1 MVENNMIV
9 FTYLLLLFFAAITN
23 SCGSTNISHYIH
35 TTTTTAAFQAPT
47 PPEVPNTNVMRA
59 WTCHGKNQREM
70 VDHLVQAQIIKSPAV
85 KEVMRTVDRKYY
97 VPVNPY
103 QDSPQGIG
111 IGQTIS
117 APHMHAHVLEE
128 MLPYLQA
135 SKRDVLKI
143 LDVGCGS
150 GYLTAALGRWVQP
163 AVPTPT
169 ALPGAAGGGSK
180 SDTHSSILR
189 KPGLVYG
196 MDIYNDLV
204 FLTQRNIQAG
214 DPDLLKSGTVQLKVG
229 NGWEGWP
236 DAAPF
241 DAIHVGAAA
250 SEFPAELAQQLAL
263 NGVLIVPVGPDG
275 GTQHLYKVE
284 RIAVTP
290 TSAPD
295 YAYSPLDFRVTR
307 LLGVRYVP
315 LIHGPGETN
324 GPDTD

>member
-1 MVENNMIV
+1 MIV
-9 FTYLLLLFFAAITN
+9 FTYLLLLLLLGTN
-23 SCGSTNISHYIH
+23 SCGSTNISHS
-35 TTTTTAAFQAPT
+35 TTAFQPPT
-47 PPEVPNTNVMRA
+47 PPPEEPNIMRA
-59 WTCHGKNQREM
+59 WTCHGKTQRDM

-85 KEVMRTVDRKYY
+85 KEVMRLVDRKFY

-111 IGQTIS
+111 SGQTIS

-163 AVPTPT
+163 AP
-169 ALPGAAGGGSK
+169 ALAGDK
-180 SDTHSSILR
+180 SDIHSSILR
-189 KPGLVYG
+189 KPGIVYG
-196 MDIYNDLV
+196 MDIYNNLV

-214 DPDLLKSGTVQLKVG
+214 DPDLLKTGTVELKVG

-250 SEFPAELAQQLAL
+250 AEFPTELAQQLAL
-263 NGVLIVPVGPDG
+263 HGVLIVPVGPNG
-275 GTQHLYKVE
+275 GTQYLYKVE
-284 RIAVTP
+284 RIAE
-290 TSAPD
+290 SPD
-295 YAYSPLDFRVTR
+295 YAPTDFRVTR

-315 LIHGPGETN
+315 LID
-324 GPDTD
+324 GPDTNAPAF

>member
-1 MVENNMIV
+1 MIV
-9 FTYLLLLFFAAITN
+9 FNYLLLLLLAAITD
-23 SCGSTNISHYIH
+23 SCGSTNISNSIH
-35 TTTTTAAFQAPT
+35 TTAFHPPT
-47 PPEVPNTNVMRA
+47 PPEVPNVMRA
-59 WTCHGKNQREM
+59 WTCHGKNQREL

-85 KEVMRTVDRKYY
+85 KEVMRAVDRKFY
-97 VPVNPY
+97 VHVDPY

-128 MLPYLQA
+128 MIPHLQD

-163 AVPTPT
+163 VP
-169 ALPGAAGGGSK
+169 ALAGGK
-180 SDTHSSILR
+180 TDIHSSILR
-189 KPGLVYG
+189 KPGVVYG

-263 NGVLIVPVGPDG
+263 NGVLIVPVGPNG
-275 GTQHLYKVE
+275 GIQHLYKVE
-284 RIAVTP
+284 RIAVT
-290 TSAPD
+290 APE
-295 YAYSPLDFRVTR
+295 YGYSPLDYRVTR

-315 LIHGPGETN
+315 LIHGPSEIS
-324 GPDTD
+324 GPA

>member
-1 MVENNMIV
+1 
-9 FTYLLLLFFAAITN
+9 
-23 SCGSTNISHYIH
+23 
-35 TTTTTAAFQAPT
+35 
-47 PPEVPNTNVMRA
+47 MRA
-59 WTCHGKNQREM
+59 WNCHGKTQREM
-70 VDHLVQAQIIKSPAV
+70 VDHLMQAQIIKSPAV
-85 KEVMRTVDRKYY
+85 NEVMRAVDRKYY
-97 VPVNPY
+97 VPQNPY

-163 AVPTPT
+163 AQ
-169 ALPGAAGGGSK
+169 GGK
-180 SDTHSSILR
+180 SDSGILHR
-189 KPGLVYG
+189 PGVVYG

-214 DPDLLKSGTVQLKVG
+214 DADLLKSGTVNLKVG

-250 SEFPAELAQQLAL
+250 AEFPVELAQQLAL
-263 NGVLIVPVGPDG
+263 DGVLIVPVGPNG

-284 RIAVTP
+284 RIAESP
-290 TSAPD
+290 T
-295 YAYSPLDFRVTR
+295 YSPLDYRVTR

-315 LIHGPGETN
+315 LIN
-324 GPDTD
+324 GPSDTSGPV

>member
-1 MVENNMIV
+1 MLAFN
-9 FTYLLLLFFAAITN
+9 YLLLLLLAAIRP
-23 SCGSTNISHYIH
+23 SHSIH
-35 TTTTTAAFQAPT
+35 TIAFQPPT
-47 PPEVPNTNVMRA
+47 PPEVPNVMRA
-59 WTCHGKNQREM
+59 WTCHGKNQREL

-85 KEVMRTVDRKYY
+85 KEVMRVVDRTFY
-97 VPVNPY
+97 VPINPY

-163 AVPTPT
+163 VPVPAP
-169 ALPGAAGGGSK
+169 ALTGGK
-180 SDTHSSILR
+180 IDTHSSSILQ
-189 KPGLVYG
+189 KPGVVYG

-204 FLTQRNIQAG
+204 FLTQHNIQAG

-241 DAIHVGAAA
+241 DAIHVGDAA

-263 NGVLIVPVGPDG
+263 NGVLIVPVGPNG
-275 GTQHLYKVE
+275 GIQHLYKVE
-284 RIAVTP
+284 RIAVTLP
-290 TSAPD
+290 E
-295 YAYSPLDFRVTR
+295 YGYSPLDFRVTR

-315 LIHGPGETN
+315 LIHGPSETAS
-324 GPDTD
+324 PA

>member
-1 MVENNMIV
+1 
-9 FTYLLLLFFAAITN
+9 
-23 SCGSTNISHYIH
+23 
-35 TTTTTAAFQAPT
+35 
-47 PPEVPNTNVMRA
+47 MRA
-59 WTCHGKNQREM
+59 WTCHGRNQREL
-70 VDHLVQAQIIKSPAV
+70 VDHLMQAQIIKSPAV
-85 KEVMRTVDRKYY
+85 KEVMRVVDRQYY
-97 VPVNPY
+97 VRQNPY
-103 QDSPQGIG
+103 DDSPQGIG

-128 MLPYLQA
+128 MLPHLQA

-163 AVPTPT
+163 VP
-169 ALPGAAGGGSK
+169 ALGGK
-180 SDTHSSILR
+180 SDSSILR
-189 KPGLVYG
+189 RPGVVYG

-229 NGWEGWP
+229 NGWDGWP

-250 SEFPAELAQQLAL
+250 AEFPEELAHQLAL
-263 NGVLIVPVGPDG
+263 GGVLIVPVGPNG

-284 RIAVTP
+284 RIAVSSP
-290 TSAPD
+290 VYSSKD
-295 YAYSPLDFRVTR
+295 YRVTR

-315 LIHGPGETN
+315 LIHGPDDTS
-324 GPDTD
+324 GPA

>member
-1 MVENNMIV
+1 MIV
-9 FTYLLLLFFAAITN
+9 FTYPLLLLFAAITN
-23 SCGSTNISHYIH
+23 SSGSTNISHSIH
-35 TTTTTAAFQAPT
+35 TTTAAFQPPT
-47 PPEVPNTNVMRA
+47 PPEVPNVMRA

-85 KEVMRTVDRKYY
+85 KEVMFAVDRKYY

-128 MLPYLQA
+128 MLPHLQA

-163 AVPTPT
+163 VLA
-169 ALPGAAGGGSK
+169 ALPGGK
-180 SDTHSSILR
+180 IDTHSSILR
-189 KPGLVYG
+189 KPGVVYG

-263 NGVLIVPVGPDG
+263 NGVLIVPVGPNG

-290 TSAPD
+290 ISTPG

-315 LIHGPGETN
+315 LIHGPGSETS
-324 GPDTD
+324 GPA

>member
-1 MVENNMIV
+1 MVENTMIV
-9 FTYLLLLFFAAITN
+9 FNYLLLLLTAISAST
-23 SCGSTNISHYIH
+23 SSSTNISHSIH
-35 TTTTTAAFQAPT
+35 TTTTTAFQPPT
-47 PPEVPNTNVMRA
+47 PPEVPNVMRA
-59 WTCHGKNQREM
+59 WTCHGKNQREV
-70 VDHLVQAQIIKSPAV
+70 VDALVQAQIIKSPAV
-85 KEVMRTVDRKYY
+85 KEVMRLVDRKYY
-97 VPVNPY
+97 VPNDPY

-111 IGQTIS
+111 MGQTIS

-128 MLPYLQA
+128 MLPHLQA

-163 AVPTPT
+163 VSA
-169 ALPGAAGGGSK
+169 ALAGGK
-180 SDTHSSILR
+180 TDTHSSILR
-189 KPGLVYG
+189 KPGGVYG

-263 NGVLIVPVGPDG
+263 DGVLIVPVGPNG

-290 TSAPD
+290 PVSPE

-315 LIHGPGETN
+315 LIN
-324 GPDTD
+324 GPSETTSGPA

>member
-1 MVENNMIV
+1 MIV
-9 FTYLLLLFFAAITN
+9 FNYLLLLLLAAITN
-23 SCGSTNISHYIH
+23 SCGSTNISNSIH
-35 TTTTTAAFQAPT
+35 TTAFQPPT
-47 PPEVPNTNVMRA
+47 PPEVPNVMRA
-59 WTCHGKNQREM
+59 WTCHGKNQREL

-85 KEVMRTVDRKYY
+85 KEVMRAVDRKFY
-97 VPVNPY
+97 VRVDPY

-128 MLPYLQA
+128 MLPHLQA

-163 AVPTPT
+163 VP
-169 ALPGAAGGGSK
+169 ALAGDK
-180 SDTHSSILR
+180 TDTHSSILR
-189 KPGLVYG
+189 KPGVVYG

-263 NGVLIVPVGPDG
+263 NGVLIVPVGPNG
-275 GTQHLYKVE
+275 GIQHLYKVE
-284 RIAVTP
+284 RIAVTA
-290 TSAPD
+290 TED
-295 YAYSPLDFRVTR
+295 GYSPLDFRVTR

-315 LIHGPGETN
+315 LIHGPSEIS
-324 GPDTD
+324 GPA